1 MNLATQNIDNVDD
14 VDVDDSVG
22 GFKGICSCD
31 ENEDVDDDLGDFK

>member
-22 GFKGICSCD
+22 GFKGKCSCD
-31 ENEDVDDDLGDFK
+31 ENEDVYDDVGDFK